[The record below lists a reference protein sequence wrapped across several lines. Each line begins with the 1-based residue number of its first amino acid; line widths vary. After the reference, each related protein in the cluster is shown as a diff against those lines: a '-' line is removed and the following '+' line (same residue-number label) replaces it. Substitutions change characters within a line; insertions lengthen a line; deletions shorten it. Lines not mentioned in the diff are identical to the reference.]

1 MIDVAHGARIED
13 LDIATM
19 VVVVEIRTRDSGTPL
34 FGFIQNQG
42 ATAIF
47 RSGELACLTVVD
59 FSRLGRFD
67 TI

>member
-34 FGFIQNQG
+34 F
-42 ATAIF
+42 AIF
-47 RSGELACLTVVD
+47 KIRGRELSFGAA
-59 FSRLGRFD
+59 S
-67 TI
+67 